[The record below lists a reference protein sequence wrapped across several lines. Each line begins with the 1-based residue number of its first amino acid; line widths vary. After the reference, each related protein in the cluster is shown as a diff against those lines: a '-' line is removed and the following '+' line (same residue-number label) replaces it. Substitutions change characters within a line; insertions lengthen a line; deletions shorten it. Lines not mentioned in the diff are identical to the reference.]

1 MDKKVDFQLICGYH
15 DPQMK
20 WFKARG
26 AEAARLRQRKF
37 ALVKEFGILEEFL
50 PGSLVVTYR
59 RCGKPTC
66 RCASGK
72 GHPMWQLTYMVD
84 GKKRV
89 EAIPK
94 DWAVALLRLVEQGR
108 EYKKALAEVGAI
120 NAQLLA
126 LFKQQQKK
134 KKR

>member
-1 MDKKVDFQLICGYH
+1 MR
-15 DPQMK
+15 

-26 AEAARLRQRKF
+26 ADAARLRQRKF
-37 ALVKEFGILEEFL
+37 KLVKEFGIPEHFL

-59 RCGKPTC
+59 RCGKSTC
-66 RCASGK
+66 HCASGK
-72 GHPMWQLTYMVD
+72 GHPMWQLTFMVD

-108 EYKKALAEVGAI
+108 EYKKALAEVGAL

-126 LFKQQQKK
+126 VFKKQQKK
-134 KKR
+134 KKC

>member
-1 MDKKVDFQLICGYH
+1 
-15 DPQMK
+15 MK
-20 WFKARG
+20 WFKAKG
-26 AEAARLRQRKF
+26 YSAAQLRKRKF
-37 ALVKEFGILEEFL
+37 ELVKEYGIPENFL

-66 RCASGK
+66 HCASEK

-89 EAIPK
+89 ESIPK
-94 DWAVALLRLVEQGR
+94 DWAETLLRLVDRGR
-108 EYKKALAEVGAI
+108 EYKNALAEVGAI

-126 LFKQQQKK
+126 LFKQQEK

>member
-1 MDKKVDFQLICGYH
+1 
-15 DPQMK
+15 MK

-26 AEAARLRQRKF
+26 ADAARLRQRKF
-37 ALVKEFGILEEFL
+37 ALIREFGILENFL
-50 PGSLVVTYR
+50 LGSLVVTYR

-66 RCASGK
+66 HCASGK

-84 GKKRV
+84 GRKRV

-134 KKR
+134 KKS